1 MQQQNSKEQP
11 DNQSAAVRGAQPGL
25 AGVLPILPTIF
36 RDNGAID
43 EAGTRRVLDYVVE
56 SGASG
61 IVFPGLASEYDTL
74 SKEERLHMTAQVG
87 RWVDGRIDFVVG
99 ASAASTEDAAAYA
112 LAGAD
117 AGAAAAM
124 ILTPRSMAED
134 LASMASFFRDIH
146 AQAGIAIM
154 LQNAPAPMGI
164 GLALDRVATLAREVE
179 GIRYVKEEAPPS
191 GQRITELSELAGSA
205 LDAVFGGA
213 GARYVI
219 DELTRGARG
228 TMPACEITEL
238 HVAMYD
244 RFIGG
249 DTAGAR
255 DLFERTLPLLNMQAI
270 FRWRLTKAVLQRRGL
285 IESAHVRAAGARLDR
300 YDRLEL
306 DALLDRL
313 SDLVPGLLPAPQHT
327 ARRENA

>member
-1 MQQQNSKEQP
+1 MKQESSSTE
-11 DNQSAAVRGAQPGL
+11 SAL

-36 RDNGAID
+36 TDRGAID
-43 EAGTRRVLDYVVE
+43 EAGTRRVLEYVVDA
-56 SGASG
+56 GASG

-87 RWVDGRIDFVVG
+87 QWVDGRIDFVVG
-99 ASAASTEDAAAYA
+99 ASAATTQDAAAYA
-112 LAGAD
+112 QAGAR

-124 ILTPRSMAED
+124 ILTPHAMAND
-134 LASMASFFRDIH
+134 LASMAAFFRDVH
-146 AQAGIAIM
+146 ADAGIAIM

-164 GLALDRVATLAREVE
+164 GLALDRVAVLAREVD

-191 GQRITELSELAGSA
+191 GQRITELSELAGDA

-244 RFIGG
+244 HFV
-249 DTAGAR
+249 AGRTGQAR

-285 IESAHVRAAGARLDR
+285 IDSAHVRASGAKLDR
-300 YDRLEL
+300 YDLVEL
-306 DALLDRL
+306 DALLARL
-313 SDLVPGLLPAPQHT
+313 SDLMPLPSAEKQ
-327 ARRENA
+327 